1 MPQPVL
7 IIHGGA
13 GRRSKDAERSRRIR
27 QKIELILD
35 LSYGK
40 LVNSNALDAVTYA
53 VQMLE
58 DDEDFNA
65 GRGSR
70 LQADGKARLSA
81 SIMDG
86 KHEKFAGVI
95 NVQNLKN
102 PIQLARMLLKEE
114 FRVLAGKGALDFAIR
129 RGFKP
134 EDPRT
139 PESIQRWKKSRV
151 RGMDTVGACAL
162 DAAGNLASATS
173 TGGRGYETP
182 GRVSDSGMPVANY
195 ANRHCAVSATGIGEQ
210 IMDQALAVR
219 VVTRVSDGSTL
230 TEAFQKTFKEVKKNK
245 RLMGAIGL
253 DHKGRPAIGYTTEE
267 LVYGWTDGSDCQFYT
282 DLRALV

>member
-13 GRRSKDAERSRRIR
+13 GRRSKDVARARRIR

-40 LVNSNALDAVTYA
+40 LVNSSALEAVTYA
-53 VQMLE
+53 VQMME

-86 KHEKFAGVI
+86 RTEKFAGVV
-95 NVQNLKN
+95 NVQNLRN
-102 PIQLARMLLKEE
+102 PVLLAKLLLKEE
-114 FRVLAGKGALDFAIR
+114 FRVLSGKGALDFALR
-129 RGFKP
+129 KGFRA

-139 PESIQRWKKSRV
+139 NEAILQWKKSRV

-162 DAAGNLASATS
+162 DASGALASATS

-182 GRVSDSGMPVANY
+182 GRVSDSGTPAANY
-195 ANRHCAVSATGIGEQ
+195 ANRSCAISATGIGEH
-210 IMDQALAVR
+210 ILDEALAAR
-219 VVTRVSDGSTL
+219 IVTRVTDGMTL
-230 TEAFQKTFKEVKKNK
+230 AEALQKTFKEVKRGK

-253 DHKGRPAIGYTTEE
+253 DAKGRPGIGYTTEE
-267 LVYGWTDGSDCQFYT
+267 LIYGWTDGQDRRFYT
-282 DLRALV
+282 DLRTIG